1 MQISVDV
8 HNYMET
14 LVGQVLADSQYT
26 DRFDHEQLADLACLA
41 LSQLRPVYIRHDI
54 DFLSALSEDRL
65 VVLKRYS
72 GTAVEAAL
80 TMIVDDRRRN
90 RKDEVPIMF
99 SKPRFDDDTELEWF
113 EKPLVMNKQIT

>member
-41 LSQLRPVYIRHDI
+41 LSQLRPVYICLLYTSD
-54 DFLSALSEDRL
+54 
-65 VVLKRYS
+65 
-72 GTAVEAAL
+72 AA
-80 TMIVDDRRRN
+80 DD
-90 RKDEVPIMF
+90 
-99 SKPRFDDDTELEWF
+99 
-113 EKPLVMNKQIT
+113 

>member
-72 GTAVEAAL
+72 ETAVEAAL

-113 EKPLVMNKQIT
+113 EKPLVMNKQNT